1 MSQETAPKSGYE
13 RSDVNGSLLAWL
25 FGGLALFLL
34 LTPFLLASIYSGAFR
49 QSQVAPAPMPPAP
62 RLQVDPPADLAA
74 FRAAEATALT
84 SYAWEDRA
92 AGVVRIPIDRA
103 LALTAERGLPDW
115 RKP

>member
-1 MSQETAPKSGYE
+1 MPSGSDYE
-13 RSDVNGSLLAWL
+13 RSDVGSALLAWL
-25 FGGLALFLL
+25 GGGLALFLL
-34 LTPFLLASIYSGAFR
+34 LTPLLLALIYPGAIR
-49 QSQVAPAPMPPAP
+49 QARVAPVPVPPAP

-74 FRAAEATALT
+74 LRAAEGAAL
-84 SYAWEDRA
+84 SRYGWEDRA